1 MIDVL
6 AALREGLA
14 PHYTVERE
22 IGAGGMARVYLAHE
36 RHPPRAVAVKVM
48 APELSNPTF
57 RERFIREVELT
68 SKLSHP
74 HIVPILAADECLF
87 VPDGSDG
94 LCYYIM
100 PYIAGESLR
109 VRLAR
114 EQTLPLEDALHI
126 TFQVADALGYAHSH
140 GVVHRDVKPEN
151 ILLSGDQAFVADFGI
166 ARAISAAGA
175 AGGQTLT
182 AAGQPVGSLAYMSPE
197 QLMGSRAIDART
209 DLYSLACVLYE
220 MLVGQPPLLDL
231 AGQSGPAPATIESVL
246 RRRGVS
252 SRTARRMRDVMSR
265 ALASSA
271 AERYA
276 SAEDLITALRDLG
289 GGRSTRGLRLPRI
302 SRTAALVGGGAV
314 IVLGALGVMSLVQRR
329 LALDPRRV
337 VVAGF
342 EDLSGDAQLAP
353 LGHIAAD
360 WITQAL
366 AQSGAVEV
374 VPSAA
379 TGHRRRGRAG
389 AGRPDGRR
397 HRGVGDLLPG
407 GRLGAVPAPGDRRA
421 ARHDATRA
429 GCGERAAGSSG
440 AGGRGAAPARRGPVR
455 YAVHWLSGLSGSPGR
470 LKIAAQ
476 LSILDKV
483 NYIVKLGR
491 DGRDS
496 LPPACSR
503 RTALQPLLHEADR
516 PAARAPPAEPLL
528 PHRSPRAL

>member
-14 PHYTVERE
+14 PHYTVEHE

-36 RHPPRAVAVKVM
+36 RHPARAVAVKVM
-48 APELSNPTF
+48 APELSTPTF

-87 VPDGSDG
+87 VPDGPDG

-175 AGGQTLT
+175 AAEQTLT

-231 AGQSGPAPATIESVL
+231 AGQSAPAPATLEAVL

-252 SRTARRMRDVMSR
+252 TRTARRLREVMSR

-271 AERYA
+271 AERFAGTVVWGTYYREGDSVRFQLQVIDA
-276 SAEDLITALRDLG
+276 QRGTVRRALDVVSAPQGAPVRAADVLVRRVTALFDTL
-289 GGRSTRGLRLPRI
+289 
-302 SRTAALVGGGAV
+302 
-314 IVLGALGVMSLVQRR
+314 
-329 LALDPRRV
+329 
-337 VVAGF
+337 F
-342 EDLSGDAQLAP
+342 
-353 LGHIAAD
+353 
-360 WITQAL
+360 
-366 AQSGAVEV
+366 
-374 VPSAA
+374 
-379 TGHRRRGRAG
+379 
-389 AGRPDGRR
+389 
-397 HRGVGDLLPG
+397 
-407 GRLGAVPAPGDRRA
+407 
-421 ARHDATRA
+421 AR
-429 GCGERAAGSSG
+429 
-440 AGGRGAAPARRGPVR
+440 
-455 YAVHWLSGLSGSPGR
+455 
-470 LKIAAQ
+470 
-476 LSILDKV
+476 
-483 NYIVKLGR
+483 
-491 DGRDS
+491 
-496 LPPACSR
+496 
-503 RTALQPLLHEADR
+503 
-516 PAARAPPAEPLL
+516 
-528 PHRSPRAL
+528 

>member
-87 VPDGSDG
+87 VPDGPDG

-175 AGGQTLT
+175 AAGQTLT

-231 AGQSGPAPATIESVL
+231 AGQSAPAPATIESVL

-252 SRTARRMRDVMSR
+252 TRTARRMRDVMSR

-271 AERYA
+271 AERFA

-314 IVLGALGVMSLVQRR
+314 IVLGALGVIPLARRR

-366 AQSGAVEV
+366 ARSAAVEV

-379 TGHRRRGRAG
+379 TGHLDAADVRVLAAQTGAGTIVWGTYYREGDSVRFQLQVIDAQRGTVRRALDVVSAPQGAPVRAADVLRRR
-389 AGRPDGRR
+389 
-397 HRGVGDLLPG
+397 
-407 GRLGAVPAPGDRRA
+407 
-421 ARHDATRA
+421 
-429 GCGERAAGSSG
+429 
-440 AGGRGAAPARRGPVR
+440 
-455 YAVHWLSGLSGSPGR
+455 
-470 LKIAAQ
+470 IAA
-476 LSILDKV
+476 LFDTLF
-483 NYIVKLGR
+483 
-491 DGRDS
+491 
-496 LPPACSR
+496 A
-503 RTALQPLLHEADR
+503 
-516 PAARAPPAEPLL
+516 
-528 PHRSPRAL
+528 RSPD

>member
-1 MIDVL
+1 MMDVL
-6 AALREGLA
+6 AGLREGLA

-48 APELSNPTF
+48 APELSSPAF

-87 VPDGSDG
+87 VPDGPDG

-126 TFQVADALGYAHSH
+126 TFQVADALGYAHGH
-140 GVVHRDVKPEN
+140 GVIHRDVKPEN
-151 ILLSGDQAFVADFGI
+151 ILLSEDQAFVADFGI

-175 AGGQTLT
+175 AAGQTLT
-182 AAGQPVGSLAYMSPE
+182 DAGQPVGSLAYMSPE

-209 DLYSLACVLYE
+209 DLYSLGCVLYE

-231 AGQSGPAPATIESVL
+231 AGQSAPAPATLEAVL

-252 SRTARRMRDVMSR
+252 SGTARRLREVMSR

-271 AERYA
+271 AERFA
-276 SAEDLITALRDLG
+276 AAEDLIAALRDVGVGRPAGGLLG
-289 GGRSTRGLRLPRI
+289 LRRLRGLRLPRI

-314 IVLGALGVMSLVQRR
+314 VVLGVLGVMLLAQRR
-329 LALDPRRV
+329 PALDPRRV

-366 AQSGAVEV
+366 AQSAAVEV

-379 TGHRRRGRAG
+379 TGHLDAADVRALAAQTG
-389 AGRPDGRR
+389 AGTIVWGAYYRE
-397 HRGVGDLLPG
+397 GDSVRFQLQ
-407 GRLGAVPAPGDRRA
+407 VID
-421 ARHDATRA
+421 
-429 GCGERAAGSSG
+429 
-440 AGGRGAAPARRGPVR
+440 ARRGTVRRALDVVSAPQGAPVR
-455 YAVHWLSGLSGSPGR
+455 AADVLR
-470 LKIAAQ
+470 RRIAA
-476 LSILDKV
+476 LFDTLF
-483 NYIVKLGR
+483 
-491 DGRDS
+491 
-496 LPPACSR
+496 A
-503 RTALQPLLHEADR
+503 
-516 PAARAPPAEPLL
+516 
-528 PHRSPRAL
+528 RSPD

>member
-14 PHYTVERE
+14 PHYTVEHE

-36 RHPPRAVAVKVM
+36 RHPARAVAVKVM
-48 APELSNPTF
+48 APELSTPTF

-87 VPDGSDG
+87 VPDGPDG

-175 AGGQTLT
+175 AAEQTLT

-231 AGQSGPAPATIESVL
+231 AGQSAPAPSGDQVLGAGEALGGRRSERPRHHFPQASRRASAHAPATQ
-246 RRRGVS
+246 
-252 SRTARRMRDVMSR
+252 D
-265 ALASSA
+265 
-271 AERYA
+271 
-276 SAEDLITALRDLG
+276 
-289 GGRSTRGLRLPRI
+289 
-302 SRTAALVGGGAV
+302 
-314 IVLGALGVMSLVQRR
+314 
-329 LALDPRRV
+329 
-337 VVAGF
+337 GF
-342 EDLSGDAQLAP
+342 ERG
-353 LGHIAAD
+353 
-360 WITQAL
+360 
-366 AQSGAVEV
+366 
-374 VPSAA
+374 
-379 TGHRRRGRAG
+379 RRGRG
-389 AGRPDGRR
+389 PCGCRGSAGRRRSSEAGRSSCS
-397 HRGVGDLLPG
+397 
-407 GRLGAVPAPGDRRA
+407 
-421 ARHDATRA
+421 ARSA
-429 GCGERAAGSSG
+429 
-440 AGGRGAAPARRGPVR
+440 
-455 YAVHWLSGLSGSPGR
+455 
-470 LKIAAQ
+470 
-476 LSILDKV
+476 
-483 NYIVKLGR
+483 
-491 DGRDS
+491 
-496 LPPACSR
+496 
-503 RTALQPLLHEADR
+503 
-516 PAARAPPAEPLL
+516 
-528 PHRSPRAL
+528 